1 MFERL
6 RKIEDLE
13 QRQLLKDIVSGVF
26 VNLIDYQED
35 MNRKL
40 EERIFNEMD
49 DIENKYDIYATLL
62 PREDV
67 DPIHDCLFPICPTD
81 IEEKKSTRI
90 SFLGPLKSM
99 NRQCS

>member
-40 EERIFNEMD
+40 EER
-49 DIENKYDIYATLL
+49 
-62 PREDV
+62 
-67 DPIHDCLFPICPTD
+67 
-81 IEEKKSTRI
+81 
-90 SFLGPLKSM
+90 
-99 NRQCS
+99 